1 MSKNRREKRK
11 LARLS
16 KNPNYI
22 KPYNYKVRQHNGKIR
37 EFKLKDRKI
46 ELGLTLGIII
56 TTLVW
61 ISMIYTK

>member
-22 KPYNYKVRQHNGKIR
+22 KPYNYKVRQHNKKVI
-37 EFKLKDRKI
+37 EIKQKDRKL
-46 ELGLTLGIII
+46 ELGITLGLII

>member
-22 KPYNYKVRQHNGKIR
+22 KPYNYKIRQHNGKVI
-37 EFKLKDRKI
+37 EVKKKDRKL
-46 ELGLTLGIII
+46 ELGITLGLII

>member
-1 MSKNRREKRK
+1 MGVNRREKRK

-22 KPYNYKVRQHNGKIR
+22 KPYNYKVRQHNKKVT
-37 EFKLKDRKI
+37 EVKQKDRKL
-46 ELGLTLGIII
+46 ELGITLGLII

>member
-16 KNPNYI
+16 KKPNYI
-22 KPYNYKVRQHNGKIR
+22 KPYNYKVRQHNKKVT
-37 EFKLKDRKI
+37 EVKQKDRKL
-46 ELGLTLGIII
+46 ELGITLGLII

>member
-1 MSKNRREKRK
+1 MGVNRREKRK

-22 KPYNYKVRQHNGKIR
+22 KPYNYKVRQHNKKVT
-37 EFKLKDRKI
+37 EVKQKDRKLELAI
-46 ELGLTLGIII
+46 TLGLII